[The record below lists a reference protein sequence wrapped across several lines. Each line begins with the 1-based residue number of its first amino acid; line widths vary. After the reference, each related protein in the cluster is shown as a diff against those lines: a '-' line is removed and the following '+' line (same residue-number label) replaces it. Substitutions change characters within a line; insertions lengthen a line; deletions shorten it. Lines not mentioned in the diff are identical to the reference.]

1 MEEVTS
7 GLYTGE
13 PRAKAYGR
21 PSSLADRVADPNLLA
36 KSRTLAKIALAGAVV
51 LVGLVLSLPLFVDHA
66 TVSDA
71 FLILWGLF
79 VLLAAI
85 IAGVAL
91 SYVLL
96 SGGIRAGGQ
105 AAPETVAPSAT
116 DAGGAGETEAGE
128 ALDLGIVPELA
139 LRLLTGDERKLYR
152 RIVEAGGTVLQKDLV
167 GAGLF
172 SGSKVTRILDRLE
185 AKGLIQRERHGMTNR
200 IRLSDAWR
208 QKE

>member
-1 MEEVTS
+1 
-7 GLYTGE
+7 
-13 PRAKAYGR
+13 
-21 PSSLADRVADPNLLA
+21 VADPSLLA

-51 LVGLVLSLPLFVDHA
+51 LVVLVLSLPLVVDHA

-96 SGGIRAGGQ
+96 TQGIRADGQ
-105 AAPETVAPSAT
+105 PAPQTTAPT
-116 DAGGAGETEAGE
+116 AGE
-128 ALDLGIVPELA
+128 ADLPSEPQTREAPDLDTIPELA

-152 RIVEAGGTVLQKDLV
+152 RVVEAGGILLQKDLV
-167 GAGLF
+167 RAGLF
-172 SGSKVTRILDRLE
+172 SGSKVTRVLDRLE
-185 AKGLIQRERHGMTNR
+185 GKGLIQRERHGMTNR

-208 QKE
+208 QKA

>member
-1 MEEVTS
+1 M
-7 GLYTGE
+7 
-13 PRAKAYGR
+13 
-21 PSSLADRVADPNLLA
+21 ADPDFLA
-36 KSRTLAKIALAGAVV
+36 KSRTLAKIALAGAVA

-71 FLILWGLF
+71 FLILWGVF

-85 IAGVAL
+85 IACVAL

-96 SGGIRAGGQ
+96 TRGIRAGGQ
-105 AAPETVAPSAT
+105 AAPATTAPPAT
-116 DAGGAGETEAGE
+116 EADAAGGSQAREAS
-128 ALDLGIVPELA
+128 DLGVVPELA

-152 RIVEAGGTVLQKDLV
+152 RIVEAGGIVLQKDLV

-172 SGSKVTRILDRLE
+172 SGSKVTRVLDRLE
-185 AKGLIQRERHGMTNR
+185 GKGLIQRERHGMTNR